1 MEYYSEDYFK
11 RTAGRLELFEQRT
24 FSAGVRHA
32 PLTTV
37 FDVFLSY
44 NINDKEVVEGIF
56 YVLSKKGLKVYLDS
70 IVDAD
75 LHRSETDKQTA
86 ERLHTRL
93 KKSRSLLYAQSQSA
107 AKSNWM
113 PWELG
118 IVDGSDRPCMIMPVT
133 KNTPIVSSQ
142 REYLSLY
149 PVVRPDRWNEG
160 LMKIYG
166 GGTRIA
172 DSTNYV
178 DYIRNVR

>member
-1 MEYYSEDYFK
+1 M
-11 RTAGRLELFEQRT
+11 
-24 FSAGVRHA
+24 
-32 PLTTV
+32 
-37 FDVFLSY
+37 
-44 NINDKEVVEGIF
+44 
-56 YVLSKKGLKVYLDS
+56 
-70 IVDAD
+70 
-75 LHRSETDKQTA
+75 HRSETDKQTA

-149 PVVRPDRWNEG
+149 PVVRPDRWNED